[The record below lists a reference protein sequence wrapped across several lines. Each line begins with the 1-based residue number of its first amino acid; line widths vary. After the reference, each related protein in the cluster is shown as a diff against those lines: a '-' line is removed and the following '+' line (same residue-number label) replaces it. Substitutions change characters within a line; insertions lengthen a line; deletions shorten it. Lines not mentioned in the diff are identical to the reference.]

1 MKKLVLTDIEKLELV
16 EEPIPVPGEE
26 EAVVRVVYAG
36 ICGSDMHIIRG
47 QHPTARPPFVM
58 GHEACGVVTA
68 INSRRRTDIKVGDKV
83 AMHAVQGCGS
93 CAGCRS
99 GRENLCKNIKIMGA
113 GIDGFYSEY
122 VRVRA
127 DRLIRFKN
135 DVDMKIAALVE
146 PLTVAVHDVRHSG
159 LQAGEDVYI
168 AGAGT
173 IGILIGLFAKLN
185 GAANVVLGEISPDRI
200 KIAREL
206 GLNCLDSSAED
217 FVQQCSDITGGEMF
231 DRVFEVT
238 GFQGGFDTALKM
250 IKRGGAMVQVGM
262 PGSGRFDSGFHV
274 NAIIFNEAKY
284 VGVRN
289 HTARSMEAAAKVIND
304 GLMDETLRKIVS
316 AIYPKERGIEAFEKA
331 RADKSAL
338 KVLIQFGEE

>member
-1 MKKLVLTDIEKLELV
+1 MKKLVLTGIEKLELV

-127 DRLIRFKN
+127 DRLIRFKD

-168 AGAGT
+168 AGAGA

-200 KIAREL
+200 KIARTPL
-206 GLNCLDSSAED
+206 RRISYSSAATS
-217 FVQQCSDITGGEMF
+217 QAARCSTVCL
-231 DRVFEVT
+231 RLPASRA
-238 GFQGGFDTALKM
+238 AL
-250 IKRGGAMVQVGM
+250 IR
-262 PGSGRFDSGFHV
+262 R
-274 NAIIFNEAKY
+274 
-284 VGVRN
+284 
-289 HTARSMEAAAKVIND
+289 
-304 GLMDETLRKIVS
+304 LR
-316 AIYPKERGIEAFEKA
+316 
-331 RADKSAL
+331 
-338 KVLIQFGEE
+338 